1 MLQTSTAIDRNIAL
15 EQDLADRSV
24 RIDRSYPEHLKLAE
38 RRHQILV
45 VMKPLIHKLVAAEA
59 VNNSLLVAKLEE
71 QLAIE
76 RAYLLE
82 ISRMPVFSIDFATTV
97 DE

>member
-59 VNNSLLVAKLEE
+59 VKNSLLVAKLEE

-82 ISRMPVFSIDFATTV
+82 ISRMPVFSIDFAITIGK
-97 DE
+97 